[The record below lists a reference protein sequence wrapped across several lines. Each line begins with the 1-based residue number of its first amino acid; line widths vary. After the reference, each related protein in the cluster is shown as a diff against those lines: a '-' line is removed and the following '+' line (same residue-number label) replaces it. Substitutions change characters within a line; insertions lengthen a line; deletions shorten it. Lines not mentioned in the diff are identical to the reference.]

1 MRVRIVANI
10 WNAFVGPLVKGL
22 SLRTLQV
29 ATFFFL
35 EVISHAKDREILPRF
50 GDRLRQRYNLLR
62 SCNWWHGPQVR
73 QLTTGGLTKHRY
85 KESDEAS
92 RWLIALL
99 IDDKRML
106 SQLLFECPVEEVR
119 CSLLLFHHINSWYYG
134 K

>member
-1 MRVRIVANI
+1 
-10 WNAFVGPLVKGL
+10 
-22 SLRTLQV
+22 V

-50 GDRLRQRYNLLR
+50 GDRLRQRYYSFALLQLQLVA
-62 SCNWWHGPQVR
+62 WDPQVR
-73 QLTTGGLTKHRY
+73 QLTTWGKTKHRY

-119 CSLLLFHHINSWYYG
+119 SLFL
-134 K
+134 